1 MFTYSINRNV
11 SKIDALVNERKRV
24 IKELI
29 RDGYDSLVAAIKFD
43 SEIAEVGS
51 DRQKFKEYMGV
62 SLPTMEEFNAKAEG
76 RTEAEILEAKRAF
89 CGTAMVLYAMWGSQV
104 VNWKH
109 LSDEDLFGVLQHVLS
124 DTVRIVGPTTDC
136 TEYIDLSTCLPRC

>member
-1 MFTYSINRNV
+1 VFTYSINRNV

-76 RTEAEILEAKRAF
+76 RTDAEVLEAKRAF
-89 CGTAMVLYAMWGSQV
+89 CGTAMVLYSMWGSQII
-104 VNWKH
+104 NWKH

-124 DTVRIVGPTTDC
+124 DSVRIVGPTTDC
-136 TEYIDLSTCLPRC
+136 TEYIDLATCQPCC